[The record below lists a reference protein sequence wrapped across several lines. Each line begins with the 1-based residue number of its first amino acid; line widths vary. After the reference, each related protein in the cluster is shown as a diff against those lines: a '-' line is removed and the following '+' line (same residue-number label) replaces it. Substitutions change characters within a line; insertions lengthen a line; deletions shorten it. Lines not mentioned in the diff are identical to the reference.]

1 MRIGFL
7 GAGKMA
13 EAILAA
19 LIRNRIVPA
28 SQIMIRDVVAT
39 RRAEIRRRYGVR
51 IAATA
56 IDLVDACDVVFLA
69 VKPQDLDE
77 LTAHVA
83 PAFDKRHVVISI
95 AAGKTLAHL
104 QKLAGRHVRL
114 VRVMP
119 NLAVMVG
126 EGMSAF
132 CLGRQA
138 KPADRKLAARLLG
151 CCGRVVELA
160 ERHFDAVTA
169 LSGSGPA
176 FFTYLMSAFSEA
188 AEAEGLP
195 ADAARLLAEQ
205 TMLGAAAGAC
215 SPLNGRDVA
224 FRCNLVT
231 IADGRMQ
238 DYSAGH
244 ISTAEAK
251 ELIQAVASPKGTTAA
266 GLAVLEGSAV
276 RRVLGRTIQAAAR
289 RSHEL
294 SQG

>member
-83 PAFDKRHVVISI
+83 PAFDKRHVVMSI

-205 TMLGAAAGAC
+205 TMLGAARYLLETGIE
-215 SPLNGRDVA
+215 P
-224 FRCNLVT
+224 
-231 IADGRMQ
+231 
-238 DYSAGH
+238 
-244 ISTAEAK
+244 K

>member
-19 LIRNRIVPA
+19 LIRNRVVPA
-28 SQIMIRDVVAT
+28 ANILIRDVVAQ
-39 RRAEIRRRYGVR
+39 RRTQIRRKYKVR
-51 IAATA
+51 VSATA
-56 IDLVDACDVVFLA
+56 TDLVQDCEVVILA

-77 LTAHVA
+77 LLAHIA
-83 PAFDKRHVVISI
+83 PALGRQHVVISI
-95 AAGKTLAHL
+95 AAGKNLAHL
-104 QKLAGRHVRL
+104 QKLAGRQVRL

-132 CLGRQA
+132 CLGHQA
-138 KPADRKLAARLLG
+138 RPADRKLAARLLG
-151 CCGRVVELA
+151 CCGRVVELD

-176 FFTYLMSAFSEA
+176 FFTYLMA
-188 AEAEGLP
+188 ALADAATAEGLP

-205 TMLGAAAGAC
+205 TMLGAARYLLETGIEPA
-215 SPLNGRDVA
+215 
-224 FRCNLVT
+224 
-231 IADGRMQ
+231 
-238 DYSAGH
+238 
-244 ISTAEAK
+244 

-266 GLAVLEGSAV
+266 GLAVLDASSV
-276 RRVLGRTIQAAAR
+276 RQILGHTIQAAAH
-289 RSHEL
+289 RSREL
-294 SQG
+294 SQAK